1 LGRRTPLYD
10 LHVELG
16 ARMVDFGGWDMPVN
30 YGSQIEEHHAVRR
43 DAGVFDVSHM
53 CVIDARGPRTREFLA
68 RLLANDVA
76 RLTTSG
82 KALYSCM
89 LNEQGGV
96 IDDLI
101 VYFIDETFF
110 RIVVN
115 AGTRDKDL
123 AWMRPVAAQFGVE
136 LTERSDLAMLAVQGP
151 SARAKVA
158 ELLPAEHRAAALALE
173 VFAGRSFV
181 SNEGGEWFVARTGYT
196 GEDGFEIMLPAA
208 AAEPVWR
215 ALNAKGVKSAGLGAR
230 DTLRLEAAM
239 NLYGNDMDETQNPLE
254 SGLAWTVSFENPA
267 RDFIG
272 RKALEALK
280 SAGLKKKLVALVLDD
295 RGVLRG
301 HQKVVTPAGEGEITS
316 GTFSP
321 SMEKSIALARVPRD
335 TGATVQVDVRGKL
348 LNAHVVKAPFVRK
361 GQVLVN

>member
-1 LGRRTPLYD
+1 
-10 LHVELG
+10 
-16 ARMVDFGGWDMPVN
+16 MVDFGGWDMPVN

-53 CVIDARGPRTREFLA
+53 CVIDARGTQVRPFL
-68 RLLANDVA
+68 RKLLANDVA
-76 RLTTSG
+76 KLQAPG

-89 LNEQGGV
+89 LKDDGGV

-101 VYFIDETFF
+101 VYFLTESWF
-110 RIVVN
+110 RVVVN

-123 AWMRPVAAQFGVE
+123 AWMRGIAPQFGVE
-136 LTERSDLAMLAVQGP
+136 LEERADLAMLAVQGP
-151 SARAKVA
+151 AARDKVA
-158 ELLPAEHRAAALALE
+158 VLLPAEQRAAALSLE
-173 VFAGRSFV
+173 VFFGR
-181 SNEGGEWFVARTGYT
+181 EIKHWFVARTGYT
-196 GEDGFEIMLPAA
+196 GEDGFEIMLPAGEA
-208 AAEPVWR
+208 AGAWR
-215 ALNAKGVKSAGLGAR
+215 TLNERGVKSAGLGAR

-272 RKALEALK
+272 RKALESLK
-280 SAGLKKKLVALVLDD
+280 AAGLAKKFVALLLED

-301 HQKVVTPAGEGEITS
+301 HQKVIVAGVGEGEITS

-321 SMEKSIALARVPRD
+321 TMEKSIALARVPRA
-335 TGATVQVDVRGKL
+335 TGTAVQVDVRGKL
-348 LNAHVVKAPFVRK
+348 LNARVVKAPFVRHGK
-361 GQVLVN
+361 ILVS

>member
-53 CVIDARGPRTREFLA
+53 CVIDARGSRVREFLSK
-68 RLLANDVA
+68 LVANDVA
-76 RLTTSG
+76 KLTTPG

-89 LNEQGGV
+89 LNEAGGV

-101 VYFIDETFF
+101 IYYLDDSFF

-123 AWMRPVAAQFGVE
+123 AWMRIITPQFGVE
-136 LTERSDLAMLAVQGP
+136 LTERADLAMLAVQGP
-151 SARAKVA
+151 NARAKVA
-158 ELLPAEHRAAALALE
+158 ELLPSAQRGQALGLD
-173 VFAGRSFV
+173 VFFGRQL
-181 SNEGGEWFVARTGYT
+181 GDWFVARTGYT
-196 GEDGFEIMLPAA
+196 GEDGFEIMVPAPAA
-208 AAEPVWR
+208 ETVWR

-239 NLYGNDMDETQNPLE
+239 NLYGNDMDESQNPLE
-254 SGLAWTVSFENPA
+254 SGLAWTVSFDNPA

-280 SAGLKKKLVALVLDD
+280 SAGLKKKLVALILDD

-301 HQKVVTPAGEGEITS
+301 HQKVVVAGLADGSNSGEITS

-321 SMEKSIALARVPRD
+321 SMEKSIALARVPRE
-335 TGATVQVDVRGKL
+335 TGASVQVDVRGKL
-348 LNAHVVKAPFVRK
+348 LNARVVKAPFVRK
-361 GQVLVN
+361 GQVLVQ